1 MANDKKIKERRIG
14 KRKARDIGS
23 RANAPDLGYYIII
36 TDAEETEINYI
47 TGIKNTIPKNLRR
60 RLVIV
65 PRKTNTQNLV
75 EEAVN
80 YASRHEQYGEIWIIF
95 DRDKVPNFDKIVAL
109 AKKEGVHVGWSNPCI
124 EVWFMLYFDKAP
136 TYMSLTPSVECCKKF
151 GELYKN
157 KVGQK
162 YNKGDKNIYEKLIK
176 YGNESKAINR
186 AKNKLDSYTRS
197 DITKPS
203 EMISA
208 TTIFQLV
215 EEIRNKIKLSY

>member
-23 RANAPDLGYYIII
+23 RANAPDLGYYIIV
-36 TDAEETEINYI
+36 TDTKATEINYF
-47 TGIKNTIPKNLRR
+47 TGIKNMIPENLRR

-65 PRKTNTQNLV
+65 PKKTDTQNLIN
-75 EEAVN
+75 EAVKN
-80 YASRHEQYGEIWIIF
+80 ANLYPQYGEIWIIF
-95 DRDKVPNFDKIVAL
+95 DRDKITDFDNIIES
-109 AKKEGVHVGWSNPCI
+109 AKAEGVHVGWSNPCI

-186 AKNKLDSYTRS
+186 AKSKLDSYARS